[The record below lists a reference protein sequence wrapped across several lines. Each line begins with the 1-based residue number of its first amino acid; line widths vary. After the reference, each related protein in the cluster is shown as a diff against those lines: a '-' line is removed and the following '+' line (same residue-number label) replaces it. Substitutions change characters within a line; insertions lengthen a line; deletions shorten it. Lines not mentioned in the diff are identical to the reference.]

1 MVMLSA
7 GAATV
12 TVGVGV
18 TVTGDDIPPPDM
30 VTGIV
35 TGVPFADVTFP
46 VTVIAGKLRPTPS
59 ASLLVQVT
67 DERLQVHPAP
77 EIAATVKPVGGSTTV
92 TVPLVAP
99 LPVFETVMV

>member
-1 MVMLSA
+1 
-7 GAATV
+7 V

-18 TVTGDDIPPPDM
+18 TVTGEDIPPPDT

-46 VTVIAGKLRPTPS
+46 VTVIAGKLAPA
-59 ASLLVQVT
+59 ASESLRVQVV
-67 DERLQVHPAP
+67 EASVHVHPVP
-77 EIAATVKPVGGSTTV
+77 EIAVTVNPVGGSATV
-92 TVPLVAP
+92 TVPVVAP